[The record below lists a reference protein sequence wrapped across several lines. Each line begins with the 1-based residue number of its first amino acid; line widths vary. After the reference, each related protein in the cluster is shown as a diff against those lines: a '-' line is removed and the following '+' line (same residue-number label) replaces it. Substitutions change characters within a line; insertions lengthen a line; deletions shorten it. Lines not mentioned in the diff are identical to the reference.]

1 MSRYIFFCSYVN
13 KIQGEINVYNET
25 TSQIV
30 DNFEKMDDEI
40 AVQLEAEQ
48 EDYAMG
54 MIEAGDA
61 YMEVMVNEIVS
72 RCEII
77 IQMLQDLYFE
87 YQ

>member
-1 MSRYIFFCSYVN
+1 
-13 KIQGEINVYNET
+13 
-25 TSQIV
+25 
-30 DNFEKMDDEI
+30 
-40 AVQLEAEQ
+40 
-48 EDYAMG
+48 MG

-87 YQ
+87 Y